1 MGEGE
6 GEGAVRGQD
15 SLGGRCRFPQGVRQ
29 VTRLLLCLLAVPLA
43 IGKGRNPLLWFALV
57 MLSPWTF
64 IILVL
69 NKAKPMKAIYLP
81 KPLMDRLT
89 KKAVDAEI
97 AKLET
102 QFK

>member
-1 MGEGE
+1 M
-6 GEGAVRGQD
+6 RWI
-15 SLGGRCRFPQGVRQ
+15 
-29 VTRLLLCLLAVPLA
+29 LCLVAVPLA
-43 IGKGRNPLLWFALV
+43 IGKGRNPLLWFAFV
-57 MLSPWTF
+57 MLSPWIF

-69 NKAKPMKAIYLP
+69 NKVKPMKAIYLP
-81 KPLMDRLT
+81 KPLMARLT

>member
-1 MGEGE
+1 M
-6 GEGAVRGQD
+6 
-15 SLGGRCRFPQGVRQ
+15 
-29 VTRLLLCLLAVPLA
+29 TRLLLCLVAVPLA
-43 IGKGRNPLLWFALV
+43 IGKGRNPLLWFAFV

-69 NKAKPMKAIYLP
+69 NKVKPMKAIYLP

-89 KKAVDAEI
+89 KKTVDAEI
-97 AKLET
+97 AKLEN